1 MPICHVKRDVDIY
14 VHVRQTKTY
23 ITGEEI
29 RENVNSKTIFCL
41 LSVEKKT
48 TVQYHLKSLKV
59 FAGKWAKTQA
69 RELGSNFVLHG
80 HEQRV
85 IS

>member
-41 LSVEKKT
+41 LSVEKKNDRT
-48 TVQYHLKSLKV
+48 ISFKKSKGLCWQMGKNSSKGTRKQFC
-59 FAGKWAKTQA
+59 FAWT
-69 RELGSNFVLHG
+69 
-80 HEQRV
+80 
-85 IS
+85 